1 MGSSVIHS
9 HKRKKREEMSQEKAQ
24 AVEALFNIAPRML
37 RCVGCGVA
45 KKETGLTFN
54 QIRAINF
61 LAEEK
66 KYLGDIARDR
76 SVSPAS
82 ASSLI
87 DSLEQDGLVKR
98 ENDPMDGR
106 RILVGLTEQGRSCYE
121 EMRVM
126 SYEVLTDLVDNL
138 TDDEAA
144 ALAQLLNKM

>member
-1 MGSSVIHS
+1 
-9 HKRKKREEMSQEKAQ
+9 MSQEKSEAI
-24 AVEALFNIAPRML
+24 EALFHIAPKIV
-37 RCVGCGVA
+37 RCMGCGMA

-87 DSLEQDGLVKR
+87 DSLESEGFVQR
-98 ENDPMDGR
+98 ENDPLDGR
-106 RILVGLTEQGRSCYE
+106 RILVGLTAKGRECYE
-121 EMRVM
+121 GMRVM
-126 SYEVLTDLVDNL
+126 SYEILTDLVSHL
-138 TDDEAA
+138 SDDEARQLTA
-144 ALAQLLNKM
+144 LLNKM

>member
-1 MGSSVIHS
+1 
-9 HKRKKREEMSQEKAQ
+9 MSQEKSD
-24 AVEALFNIAPRML
+24 AVEALFHIAPRML

-61 LAEEK
+61 LADEK
-66 KYLGDIARDR
+66 RYLGDIARDR

-87 DSLEQDGLVKR
+87 DSLEEDGLVIR

-106 RILVGLTEQGRSCYE
+106 RILVGLTKKGRDCYN

-126 SYEVLTDLVDNL
+126 SYEILTELVANL
-138 TDDEAA
+138 TDQEAA
-144 ALAQLLNKM
+144 TLAALINKL